1 MPSLKRRQIL
11 SFFTEEWGMQIR
23 TFIHHALSLA
33 VALALVGGT
42 TSEIH
47 AASAAPAAK
56 PSSAPQVVSG
66 AAPAATQVVVPQGT
80 ILIVATKHGYNSYG
94 ASAGTKVMYEL
105 SQDLVVNGYLVAKAG
120 DAAEGSVLN
129 AQQGKNSFFEMQA
142 ANLRVSIDKIYTYC
156 GDTLDIDFVRS
167 EFRQRQGVFGSH
179 KDVEIIKGQKYQA
192 PTEH

>member
-1 MPSLKRRQIL
+1 
-11 SFFTEEWGMQIR
+11 
-23 TFIHHALSLA
+23 
-33 VALALVGGT
+33 
-42 TSEIH
+42 
-47 AASAAPAAK
+47 
-56 PSSAPQVVSG
+56 
-66 AAPAATQVVVPQGT
+66 
-80 ILIVATKHGYNSYG
+80 
-94 ASAGTKVMYEL
+94 KVMYEL

-192 PTEH
+192 PTEHTQRVCATKTDEDPAGIPSDALPGDKG